1 MMLSE
6 LQKMQTDVISTQIKE
21 TIRKIEHALNYL
33 EVYIYIIAVKE
44 YHEES
49 AEFSK
54 LELLTQLKESG
65 EKVFNFLEEF
75 LRKKQILL

>member
-1 MMLSE
+1 MLSE
-6 LQKMQTDVISTQIKE
+6 LQKMQNEVISSQIKE

-44 YHEES
+44 YHQES
-49 AEFSK
+49 SEFSK

-65 EKVFNFLEEF
+65 EKVFNFCNNFFESKYF
-75 LRKKQILL
+75 YRY